1 MSKTAKTAKGGNPGK
16 IYICGAGPGNPDLL
30 TIRALEL
37 INKSDVILYDRLIG
51 NDIVKLFPK
60 ETEKVYV
67 GRNIG
72 DPTTHQNK
80 TNELMLEHSKKGKQ
94 VLRLKGGD
102 PFIFGRG
109 GEEAEFLKDN
119 NIQYEIIPGITS
131 GIGAAAYSGIPLT
144 HRKYSSSV
152 AFVTGHEDPEKK
164 TPIVKWEKLFDAVDT
179 VVIYMGTEKMETIV
193 DKIRKGNTN
202 EKTKV
207 AIIENGTME
216 SQRIIRGELGN
227 IVKKSKDES
236 IRPPAIIIIGET
248 VALNNTIRWYTQKEH
263 ESQSG
268 NTNTDNGN

>member
-1 MSKTAKTAKGGNPGK
+1 MSEPGKTAKGGNLGK
-16 IYICGAGPGNPDLL
+16 IYICGAGPGDPKLL

-51 NDIVKLFPK
+51 NGIVKLFPK

-80 TNELMLEHSKKGKQ
+80 TNELMLEHSRKGKQ

-109 GEEAEFLKDN
+109 GEEAEFLNDN

-164 TPIVKWEKLFDAVDT
+164 TPEVKWEKLLDAVDT
-179 VVIYMGTEKMETIV
+179 VVIYMGTEKMETII
-193 DKIRKGNTN
+193 DKIRKGNTS

-207 AIIENGTME
+207 AIIENGTLD
-216 SQRIIRGELGN
+216 SQRIISGEIGN
-227 IVKKSKDES
+227 IVKKSKDEN

-248 VALNNTIRWYTQKEH
+248 VTLTNTINWYIQKEH
-263 ESQSG
+263 EPRTK
-268 NTNTDNGN
+268 NTNMSTGN